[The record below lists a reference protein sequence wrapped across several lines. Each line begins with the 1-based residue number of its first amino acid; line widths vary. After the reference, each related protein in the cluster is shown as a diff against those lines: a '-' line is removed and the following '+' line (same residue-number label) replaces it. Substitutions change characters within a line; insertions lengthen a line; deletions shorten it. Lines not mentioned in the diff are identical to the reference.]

1 MLVLTGAV
9 VIPCVVSGYGPV
21 LAPAPI
27 SGEARLGIGMIF
39 GVAIVTAVIAL
50 SAFVSGLRVR
60 STREFTVAGRRAGWP
75 IVSGIIV
82 GALVG
87 GSSTVGTTQAAFV
100 YGLPAWWFTLGAGIG
115 CLILGTLVLRPLRR
129 TGVETLPQ
137 YLMTTF
143 GQPIRPLVAVCDSIG
158 IFISIPGQAASAIAL
173 LTVLLQWT
181 APAVVGLV
189 AVLIVVYVL
198 T

>member
-27 SGEARLGIGMIF
+27 SGEARLGIGMIL
-39 GVAIVTAVIAL
+39 GVAMVTAVIAL
-50 SAFVSGLRVR
+50 TAFVSGLRVR
-60 STREFTVAGRRAGWP
+60 STREFTLAGRRAGWP

-87 GSSTVGTTQAAFV
+87 GSSTVGTAQAAFV

-115 CLILGTLVLRPLRR
+115 CLVLGIFFVGPLRR
-129 TGVETLPQ
+129 TGLETLPQ
-137 YLMTTF
+137 YLVCTF
-143 GQPIRPLVAVCDSIG
+143 GTPIRPLVAVSDSIG
-158 IFISIPGQAASAIAL
+158 IFLTIP
-173 LTVLLQWT
+173 
-181 APAVVGLV
+181 
-189 AVLIVVYVL
+189 
-198 T
+198 